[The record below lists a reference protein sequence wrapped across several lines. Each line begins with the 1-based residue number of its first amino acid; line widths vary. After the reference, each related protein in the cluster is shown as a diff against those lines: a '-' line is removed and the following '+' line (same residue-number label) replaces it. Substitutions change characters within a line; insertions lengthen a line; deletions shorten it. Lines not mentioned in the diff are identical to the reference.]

1 MLAQKTFNMLSVCRG
16 VFDLLRI
23 PHPEVS
29 MSPLGHP
36 GVTVKR
42 DIRKGKELTWE
53 NLPSSCFW
61 LVAWKEEKVNNKRIL
76 GGFIN
81 IHRS

>member
-36 GVTVKR
+36 GVAVKR

-53 NLPSSCFW
+53 NAALFLF
-61 LVAWKEEKVNNKRIL
+61 LVSGLERRKSE
-76 GGFIN
+76 
-81 IHRS
+81 